1 MHAYKPDINEINS
14 KTDTNREEIA
24 RLKID
29 DAPSRFEFR
38 HPLLLNDGGILSQ
51 SDYSPLFKIDFC
63 SNLMWVNDVDR
74 FHHSNEIDFEGNY
87 WDGYGDEL

>member
-14 KTDTNREEIA
+14 KTDTNREEFA

-29 DAPSRFEFR
+29 DVPSRFELR

-51 SDYSPLFKIDFC
+51 SDSPLFKIDFC
-63 SNLMWVNDVDR
+63 SK
-74 FHHSNEIDFEGNY
+74 IIKI
-87 WDGYGDEL
+87 